1 MNTHIK
7 SS

>member
-1 MNTHIK
+1 EFHIK